1 MSYAGS
7 VTGRSA
13 DAPPPKPDSG
23 ASAQRLARRSRR
35 LLLVLVINVVI
46 VAGQVIAGVLASS
59 VSLMADAAHNLTDVA
74 AILLA
79 FVALRLTRRPP
90 DSSRSFGYHRSTVLA
105 AQANAAFLLAVT
117 AIIGYEAVE
126 RLLHPHPVRGGLV
139 ALVALGALV
148 ANGLAAMLLLERPG
162 AAGGGHDLNMRAVYL
177 HMAADA
183 GASAG
188 VAIAG
193 TVILV
198 TGGLSWLDPLVSLA
212 IAALIGVRSFVL
224 VRDAVDVLL
233 ESTPSGLDVA
243 DLIETMTTIAGVE
256 DVHDVHVWSLSS
268 EVLALSAHVVLL
280 GHPTLEEA
288 QRVGDAVK
296 TALAGRF
303 SIAHA
308 TLDPECETC
317 VSGDTPPCAM
327 DALSLPGLTGA
338 GAHHHH

>member
-1 MSYAGS
+1 MTYAGR
-7 VTGRSA
+7 VTGQADSA
-13 DAPPPKPDSG
+13 A
-23 ASAQRLARRSRR
+23 RMARRSRR

-46 VAGQVIAGVLASS
+46 VAGQVVAALLASS

-105 AQANAAFLLAVT
+105 AQANAAFLFAVT
-117 AIIGYEAVE
+117 AIIGYEAVM

-139 ALVALGALV
+139 AVVALGALV
-148 ANGLAAMLLLERPG
+148 ANGGAALLLFERPTTK
-162 AAGGGHDLNMRAVYL
+162 GGSHDLNMRSAFL

-183 GASAG
+183 GTSAG
-188 VAIAG
+188 VALAG

-198 TGGLSWLDPLVSLA
+198 TGSLYCLDPLVSLA
-212 IAALIGVRSFVL
+212 IALVIGVQSFVM

-233 ESTPSGLDVA
+233 ESTPSGLDV
-243 DLIETMTTIAGVE
+243 DELIGTMKAVAGVE
-256 DVHDVHVWSLSS
+256 DVHDVHAWSLSS
-268 EVLALSAHVVLL
+268 EVYALSAHVVLL

-288 QRVGDAVK
+288 QLVSEAVK
-296 TALAGRF
+296 AALAGPYH
-303 SIAHA
+303 IAH
-308 TLDPECETC
+308 TTFDLECETC

-327 DALSLPGLTGA
+327 DNLSPASLA
-338 GAHHHH
+338 GAVHRH